1 MKQSDLA
8 LKAQISIQQWL
19 IRLYESVEPD
29 DHINEHLLGKNA
41 ALIAECNR
49 KIRLL
54 EFALK
59 AREPK

>member
-1 MKQSDLA
+1 MKQSALA

-19 IRLYESVEPD
+19 IRLYESIEPD
-29 DHINEHLLGKNA
+29 DRLNENLLDKRE

-59 AREPK
+59 ARG

>member
-8 LKAQISIQQWL
+8 LKAQIAIQRSL
-19 IRLYESVEPD
+19 IRLYESIEPD
-29 DHINEHLLGKNA
+29 DHINEHLLDKRA
-41 ALIAECNR
+41 TLIAECNR

-59 AREPK
+59 AREIK